1 MPQLSLY
8 FDESTMKQVDQAAK
22 LSKTSMS
29 KWVRKA
35 VIESLNNE
43 WTEGFFDLCGSID
56 DDSFEVPD
64 DSQTINSTPRA
75 EL

>member
-8 FDESTMKQVDQAAK
+8 FDEATLKKVDQAAR

-29 KWVRKA
+29 KWVRQ
-35 VIESLNNE
+35 VVVESLSNE
-43 WTEGFFDLCGSID
+43 WADGFFDLCGSIN
-56 DDSFEVPD
+56 DDSLEIPED
-64 DSQTINSTPRA
+64 PEAINSAPRE